1 MPIFNS
7 YIFFLLQ
14 YQKKDIF
21 TKGESNVHFT
31 VDWLRWLCDIAL

>member
-14 YQKKDIF
+14 YQKKIF
-21 TKGESNVHFT
+21 SPRGESNVHFT

>member
-7 YIFFLLQ
+7 YMFFLLQ
-14 YQKKDIF
+14 YQKRYF
-21 TKGESNVHFT
+21 HQWWESNVHFT

>member
-7 YIFFLLQ
+7 YIFF
-14 YQKKDIF
+14 YYSIKKDIF